1 MKKSLKL
8 LAAVGVLTTAAQS
21 ATTFLMTVVGDNDFA
36 VFSGTPT
43 AVNSLLFQNG
53 VVWNSQV
60 ASISTIT
67 FTLPS
72 GDDTFYILGM
82 GGGGQENL
90 SGLLNG
96 VDITALIV
104 GSVWQV
110 QMSSNLSGSLT
121 GFASSTSQITNGS
134 YNVIIGDVQGALSG
148 LTWGN
153 PTKTIGATVPS
164 SWVHPEKNAGF
175 DFASNTARL
184 FRFSATGVGV
194 IPEPASVL
202 VGGIGLLALLRRR
215 RA

>member
-8 LAAVGVLTTAAQS
+8 LAVVGVLTTAAQS
-21 ATTFLMTVVGDNDFA
+21 ATTFLMTVVGDNDFT

-43 AVNSLLFQNG
+43 AVNTLLFQNG

-60 ASISTIT
+60 AGISTIP

-96 VDITALIV
+96 VDITALKV
-104 GSVWQV
+104 GPVWQV

-121 GFASSTSQITNGS
+121 NYSSSYFQITNGS
-134 YNVIIGDVQGALSG
+134 YSASLVDVQNAFST
-148 LTWGN
+148 LTWGDPN
-153 PTKTIGATVPS
+153 KTIGATVPS
-164 SWVHPEKNAGF
+164 SWVHPETGAGF
-175 DFASNTARL
+175 DFAQQTAHL
-184 FRFSATGVGV
+184 FRFGAAEVGV
-194 IPEPASVL
+194 VPEPASVL